1 MRSTKRTMILMMIIA
16 LCLTGVLLVNGK
28 KYNAR
33 IEAGKIQ
40 KEELEAELEEEN
52 ARTTEIQELEEYMQS
67 DEYKEQVAKEKLGL
81 VKDGEIIF
89 KESE

>member
-1 MRSTKRTMILMMIIA
+1 MMIIA